1 MLEVR
6 DVRKAFAGF
15 QAVGGVTLVVPP
27 RSICATIG
35 PNGAG
40 KTTFFNLITGHLRP
54 DSGTVLLKGRDITGL
69 PPHEICRLGVA
80 RSFQRT
86 NIFPRLTVF
95 QNVQAAFLAHHRL
108 ALNLYSR
115 VDRFYR
121 EETAA
126 ILTSIVCRMFLGS
139 WSSALNIILAIQ
151 TSIVGT
157 FLVLYFFGFTLNTFT
172 LLGLSLA
179 IGIVVDDAIMVLENI
194 VRHREQGENRVESA
208 LKGAKQITFAALAA
222 TLAVVAIFLPV
233 AFMRGVIG
241 KFFFQFGIT
250 MTVAVLLSL
259 LEALTL
265 TPMRSSTFVQAGNRT
280 TRIGRAA
287 DFVFRGVAALYSRW
301 LAIALRNRWKVILG
315 SLAFFAASV
324 YTINFLNKEFMPPQ
338 DQGTFIVRLQTPEDS
353 SLEYTDSKFRAA
365 EDVLKTRSEVDR
377 YFSAVGGFSG
387 TGQVN
392 TGIVFVSLKP
402 RGQRGV
408 DPKSAMR

>member
-27 RSICATIG
+27 PSICATIG

-126 ILTSIVCRMFLGS
+126 ILTSIGLVEKAHEVSGFLSHGGQKQLELGIALAS
-139 WSSALNIILAIQ
+139 EPELLLLDEPTAGMSATETHETIALIERITRDRGL
-151 TSIVGT
+151 
-157 FLVLYFFGFTLNTFT
+157 T
-172 LLGLSLA
+172 LLFTEHDME
-179 IGIVVDDAIMVLENI
+179 VV
-194 VRHREQGENRVESA
+194 
-208 LKGAKQITFAALAA
+208 F
-222 TLAVVAIFLPV
+222 
-233 AFMRGVIG
+233 
-241 KFFFQFGIT
+241 
-250 MTVAVLLSL
+250 
-259 LEALTL
+259 
-265 TPMRSSTFVQAGNRT
+265 
-280 TRIGRAA
+280 
-287 DFVFRGVAALYSRW
+287 
-301 LAIALRNRWKVILG
+301 AIAQKITVLHQGHVIAEGSPAEVRADPAVKRVYLG
-315 SLAFFAASV
+315 ERV
-324 YTINFLNKEFMPPQ
+324 P
-338 DQGTFIVRLQTPEDS
+338 
-353 SLEYTDSKFRAA
+353 
-365 EDVLKTRSEVDR
+365 
-377 YFSAVGGFSG
+377 
-387 TGQVN
+387 
-392 TGIVFVSLKP
+392 
-402 RGQRGV
+402 
-408 DPKSAMR
+408 